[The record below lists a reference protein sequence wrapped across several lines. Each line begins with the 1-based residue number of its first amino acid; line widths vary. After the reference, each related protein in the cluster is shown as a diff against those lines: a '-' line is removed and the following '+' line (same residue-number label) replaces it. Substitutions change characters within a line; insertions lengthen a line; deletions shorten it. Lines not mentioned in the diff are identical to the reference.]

1 MKNLKRLK
9 KNRDYNSFKNSLEIK
24 DNKSK
29 GREHKHLKNKLKR
42 QRYKIYKIKV
52 SILKSQTLQLN

>member
-9 KNRDYNSFKNSLEIK
+9 KNRDYNSFKNSLEFK
-24 DNKSK
+24 DSKSK

-42 QRYKIYKIKV
+42 QRYKIDKIKV

>member
-24 DNKSK
+24 DSKSK

-42 QRYKIYKIKV
+42 QRYKIDKIKV